1 MNPTA
6 PTTLTQRLKLASCGS
21 DVSFSD
27 ASDTAWDFASAS
39 NEERPP
45 LSAHLP
51 DPTNSR
57 CEEGGDGG
65 GGRTESHPE
74 KCRFDVLFGMLTIAT
89 MIGDGEAAAVR
100 AVDGLK
106 TEGVGAVKED
116 VEAAHDDAASVTDRH
131 KSAGGQGVIAVL
143 DNSHEMD
150 RCSCDLVKVQTY
162 KFAGFCNVQCRTHG
176 SFAATHGLSVQHE

>member
-1 MNPTA
+1 M
-6 PTTLTQRLKLASCGS
+6 
-21 DVSFSD
+21 SFSD

-45 LSAHLP
+45 LSVHLP

-57 CEEGGDGG
+57 GREAGEGG

-100 AVDGLK
+100 VVDGLK
-106 TEGVGAVKED
+106 TEGVGAVEED
-116 VEAAHDDAASVTDRH
+116 LEGAQDDAAGVTDRN
-131 KSAGGQGVIAVL
+131 KPAGGQGVIAVL

-150 RCSCDLVKVQTY
+150 RCSCDLVKVQTCT
-162 KFAGFCNVQCRTHG
+162 FVEFVRSSAGRTLRLLLRTVLLY
-176 SFAATHGLSVQHE
+176 SASSSCY